1 MTSSPSD
8 FSNPDVPTNMR
19 DFYVLYWN
27 DRKATAAKLEE
38 IAESQADDRDTVLK
52 VIDKWEKWIKEHD
65 DHLQVNLSVLT
76 RHDEKI
82 DSLEKKVNTW
92 SLTNSLAAIGA
103 FITALFMKG
112 S

>member
-1 MTSSPSD
+1 MTNTPSD
-8 FSNPDVPTNMR
+8 FSNPEVPTNMR

-27 DRKATAAKLEE
+27 DRKALNNKLEE
-38 IAESQADDRDTVLK
+38 ISESQCEDRETVLK
-52 VIDKWEKWIKEHD
+52 VIDRWEKWIKEHD
-65 DHLQVNLSVLT
+65 EHLQTNLTVLT

-82 DSLEKKVNTW
+82 DSLENKVNTW

>member
-1 MTSSPSD
+1 MASSPND
-8 FSNPDVPTNMR
+8 FSNPEVPTNMR

-38 IAESQADDRDTVLK
+38 IAESQCEDRETVLK
-52 VIDKWEKWIKEHD
+52 VIDKWEAWIKEHD
-65 DHLQVNLSVLT
+65 TNLQANLSTLT

-92 SLTNSLAAIGA
+92 SLTNSLVAIGA
-103 FITALFMKG
+103 FVTALFMKG

>member
-1 MTSSPSD
+1 MANNPGD
-8 FSNPDVPTNMR
+8 FSNPEVPTNMR

-27 DRKATAAKLEE
+27 DRKALNAKLEE
-38 IAESQADDRDTVLK
+38 IAESQADDRDVVLR

-65 DHLQVNLSVLT
+65 EHLQANLSTLT

-92 SLTNSLAAIGA
+92 SLTNSIATIGA
-103 FITALFMKG
+103 FLTALFMK
-112 S
+112 SS

>member
-1 MTSSPSD
+1 MASSPKRYPNPEIP
-8 FSNPDVPTNMR
+8 SNEDE
-19 DFYVLYWN
+19 FFILYWN
-27 DRKATAAKLEE
+27 DRKALNAKLEE
-38 IAESQADDRDTVLK
+38 IAKSQYEDREDVVK
-52 VIDKWEKWIKEHD
+52 YMDKIDKWIDNHD
-65 DHLQVNLSVLT
+65 NHLQTNLSILT

-103 FITALFMKG
+103 FVTALFMKG

>member
-1 MTSSPSD
+1 MASSPKHYPNPEIP
-8 FSNPDVPTNMR
+8 SNEDE
-19 DFYVLYWN
+19 FFILYWN
-27 DRKATAAKLEE
+27 DRKALNAKLEE
-38 IAESQADDRDTVLK
+38 IARSQTEDREDVVK
-52 VIDKWEKWIKEHD
+52 FIDKIDKWIENHD
-65 DHLQVNLSVLT
+65 DSLQTNLSTLI

-103 FITALFMKG
+103 FLTALFMKG

>member
-1 MTSSPSD
+1 MANTPRQYPNPEIPTS
-8 FSNPDVPTNMR
+8 PDE
-19 DFYVLYWN
+19 FWVLYWH
-27 DRKATAAKLEE
+27 DRKANAAKLEE
-38 IAESQADDRDTVLK
+38 IATSMAEDREDIIK
-52 VIDKWEKWIKEHD
+52 KFDKFDMWIKNHD
-65 DHLQVNLSVLT
+65 DHLQTNLATLT

-92 SLTNSLAAIGA
+92 SLTNTIAALGA